1 MPSQASPNMRAGDL
15 PPAAPI
21 YTTLPIKEPG
31 PVVEQ
36 PVYVPPAL
44 PLGSPFT
51 RMVHVDVLMDAHK
64 FIEINAIFPEHKALA
79 DKLRD
84 ILEG

>member
-1 MPSQASPNMRAGDL
+1 MPSPNMRAGDL
-15 PPAAPI
+15 PPAAPL

-36 PVYVPPAL
+36 PVYVPPTL
-44 PLGSPFT
+44 PLGTPFD
-51 RMVHVDVLMDAHK
+51 RMVNVDVLLDAHK
-64 FIEINAIFPEHKALA
+64 FIEINAIFPEHKELA

-84 ILEG
+84 ILEGR